1 MEAIALTMLLPL
13 FKLLHRG
20 PMSKTSHRHR
30 FSLPFS
36 LANNLSLPSTILA
49 ISGVIYDSHIVR
61 AVKVEGKVGKSRS
74 ESSRR
79 SLGWDLILS
88 DSGPKF
94 NCKYVTKSGPLTVAA
109 NKGRR
114 LSMLP
119 EAHLLPQN
127 QLHLAGTV
135 RRPFYCKQCGIT
147 LAVH

>member
-1 MEAIALTMLLPL
+1 MKAIAVTMLLPL

-20 PMSKTSHRHR
+20 PMSNTSHRHR
-30 FSLPFS
+30 FSPFS

-49 ISGVIYDSHIVR
+49 MSGVIYDGHIVR

-88 DSGPKF
+88 DSVPKF
-94 NCKYVTKSGPLTVAA
+94 HCKYVAKAGPLTVAA
-109 NKGRR
+109 NKGR

-127 QLHLAGTV
+127 QLHPAGTV
-135 RRPFYCKQCGIT
+135 RRPVYCKQCGIT
-147 LAVH
+147 LAVY